1 MKKIKAN
8 WKAHVLTLF
17 PEMFPGPLG
26 HSIIGK
32 ALEEQVWSLKLIN
45 LQKFSKKGPK
55 YIDDKP
61 YGGGSGMIIKSEIIH
76 KALKETTKKIK
87 NNYSLVFLTPKGKKL
102 NQEKIKKFVKKD
114 NLILVCGKYEGIDQR
129 VIDTWKMEEISLGD
143 YILSGGEIAAM
154 SLIDSCVRLL
164 PNVLGS
170 SKSLESETFENN
182 LLEYPQYT
190 KPRKWLGKK
199 VPEVL
204 LSGDHKKISEWKKNE
219 SIKITKIKRPDLFKK
234 VVNFVYSAS
243 RPFNF

>member
-1 MKKIKAN
+1 MKKTKAP
-8 WKAHVLTLF
+8 WTAHILTLF

-26 HSIIGK
+26 FSIIGK
-32 ALEEQVWSLKLIN
+32 ALEKKNWSLKLIN
-45 LQKFSKKGPK
+45 LQNFSKKGPK
-55 YIDDKP
+55 YVDDKP

-76 KALKETTKKIK
+76 EALKKTIKKIK
-87 NNYSLVFLTPKGKKL
+87 NNYSLIYLTPKGKKL
-102 NQEKIKKFVKKD
+102 DQKKIKRFIKKD

-129 VIDTWKMEEISLGD
+129 VIDVWKMEEISMGD

-170 SKSLESETFENN
+170 VESLKNETFENN

-190 KPRKWLGKK
+190 KPREWLGKK

-204 LSGDHKKISEWKKNE
+204 LSGNHKKINEWKKKE
-219 SIKITKIKRPDLFKK
+219 SIRITKIKRPDLLKK
-234 VVNFVYSAS
+234 VEKK
-243 RPFNF
+243 

>member
-8 WKAHVLTLF
+8 WKVHILTLF

-26 HSIIGK
+26 HSIVGK
-32 ALEEQVWSLKLIN
+32 ALEERTWSLKLIN
-45 LQKFSKKGPK
+45 LQNFSKKGPK
-55 YIDDKP
+55 YVDDKP

-76 KALKETTKKIK
+76 KALKETSKKIK

-114 NLILVCGKYEGIDQR
+114 NLILVCGKYEGVDQR

-190 KPRKWLGKK
+190 KPREWLGKK

-204 LSGDHKKISEWKKNE
+204 LSGDHKKIREWKKKE
-219 SIKITKIKRPDLFKK
+219 SIKITKIKRPDLFRKVAKK
-234 VVNFVYSAS
+234 
-243 RPFNF
+243 

>member
-8 WKAHVLTLF
+8 WKVHILTLF

-26 HSIIGK
+26 HSIVGK
-32 ALEEQVWSLKLIN
+32 ALEERTWSLKLIN
-45 LQKFSKKGPK
+45 LQNFSKKGPK
-55 YIDDKP
+55 YVDDKP

-76 KALKETTKKIK
+76 KALKETSKKIK

-114 NLILVCGKYEGIDQR
+114 NLILVCGKYEGVDQR
-129 VIDTWKMEEISLGD
+129 VIDTWKMEEISMGD

-154 SLIDSCVRLL
+154 SLVDSCVRLL

-170 SKSLESETFENN
+170 EDSLESETFENN

-190 KPRKWLGKK
+190 KPREWKGKK

-204 LSGDHKKISEWKKNE
+204 LSGNHKKIKEWKKEE
-219 SIKITKIKRPDLFKK
+219 SIKLTKIKRPDLFKK
-234 VVNFVYSAS
+234 VVKK
-243 RPFNF
+243 

>member
-1 MKKIKAN
+1 MKKIKAS
-8 WKAHVLTLF
+8 WTAQILTLF

-26 HSIIGK
+26 FSIIGK
-32 ALEEQVWSLKLIN
+32 ALEKKKWSLKLIN
-45 LQKFSKKGPK
+45 LQNFSKKGPK
-55 YIDDKP
+55 YVDDKP

-76 KALKETTKKIK
+76 EALKKTIKKIK
-87 NNYSLVFLTPKGKKL
+87 NNYSLIYLTPKGKKL
-102 NQEKIKKFVKKD
+102 DQKKIKRFIKKD

-129 VIDTWKMEEISLGD
+129 VIDVWKMEEISMGD

-170 SKSLESETFENN
+170 VESLKNETFENN

-190 KPRKWLGKK
+190 KPREWLGKK

-204 LSGDHKKISEWKKNE
+204 LSGNHKKINEWKKKE
-219 SIKITKIKRPDLFKK
+219 SIRITKIKRPDLLKK
-234 VVNFVYSAS
+234 VAKK
-243 RPFNF
+243 

>member
-1 MKKIKAN
+1 MKKKKEN
-8 WKAHVLTLF
+8 WKAHILTLF

-26 HSIIGK
+26 YSIVGK
-32 ALEEQVWSLKLIN
+32 ALEEKVWSLKLIN
-45 LQKFSKKGPK
+45 LQNFSKKGPK
-55 YIDDKP
+55 YVDDKP
-61 YGGGSGMIIKSEIIH
+61 YGGGSGMIIKSEIID

-87 NNYSLVFLTPKGKKL
+87 KNYSLVFLTPKGKKL

-114 NLILVCGKYEGIDQR
+114 NLILVCGKYEGVDQR

-154 SLIDSCVRLL
+154 GVIDSCVRLL

-190 KPRKWLGKK
+190 KPREWLGKK

-204 LSGDHKKISEWKKNE
+204 LSGDHKKIKEWKKNE
-219 SIKITKIKRPDLFKK
+219 SIKITKIKRPDLFRKVIKK
-234 VVNFVYSAS
+234 
-243 RPFNF
+243 

>member
-1 MKKIKAN
+1 MKKAKTP
-8 WKAHVLTLF
+8 WTAHILTLF

-26 HSIIGK
+26 FSIIGK
-32 ALEEQVWSLKLIN
+32 ALEEKNWLLELIKLQN
-45 LQKFSKKGPK
+45 FSKKGSK
-55 YIDDKP
+55 HVDDKP
-61 YGGGSGMIIKSEIIH
+61 YGGGPGMIIKSEIVH
-76 KALKETTKKIK
+76 EALKQTIKKIK
-87 NNYSLVFLTPKGKKL
+87 NNYSLVYLTPKGKKL
-102 NQEKIKKFVKKD
+102 DQKKIKRFVKRN

-129 VIDTWKMEEISLGD
+129 VIDAWKMEEISMGD

-170 SKSLESETFENN
+170 AKSLENETFENN

-204 LSGDHKKISEWKKNE
+204 LSGNHRKINEWKKKE
-219 SIKITKIKRPDLFKK
+219 SIRITKIKRPDLLKK
-234 VVNFVYSAS
+234 VAKK
-243 RPFNF
+243 

>member
-1 MKKIKAN
+1 MKKTKAL
-8 WKAHVLTLF
+8 WTVHILTLF

-26 HSIIGK
+26 FSIIGK
-32 ALEEQVWSLKLIN
+32 ALEEKIWSLKLIN
-45 LQKFSKKGPK
+45 LQNFSKKGPK
-55 YIDDKP
+55 YVDDKP
-61 YGGGSGMIIKSEIIH
+61 YGGGSGMIIKSEIVH
-76 KALKETTKKIK
+76 KALKDITKKIK
-87 NNYSLVFLTPKGKKL
+87 NNYSLVYLTPKGKRL
-102 NQEKIKKFVKKD
+102 DQNKIKRFAKKD

-129 VIDTWKMEEISLGD
+129 VIDTWKMEEISMGD

-170 SKSLESETFENN
+170 PKSLESETFENN

-190 KPRKWLGKK
+190 KPRSWLGVK

-204 LSGDHKKISEWKKNE
+204 LSGDHEKIKKWKTKE

-234 VVNFVYSAS
+234 VVKK
-243 RPFNF
+243 

>member
-8 WKAHVLTLF
+8 WKAHILTLF

-26 HSIIGK
+26 YSIVGK
-32 ALEEQVWSLKLIN
+32 ALEEKVWSLKLIN
-45 LQKFSKKGPK
+45 LQNFSKKGPK
-55 YIDDKP
+55 YVDDKP

-114 NLILVCGKYEGIDQR
+114 NLILVCGKYEGVDQR

-143 YILSGGEIAAM
+143 YVLSGGEIAAM

-164 PNVLGS
+164 PKGLGS

-190 KPRKWLGKK
+190 KPREWLGKK
-199 VPEVL
+199 VPEIL
-204 LSGDHKKISEWKKNE
+204 LSGDHKKIREWKKKE
-219 SIKITKIKRPDLFKK
+219 SIKITKIKRPDLFRKVIKK
-234 VVNFVYSAS
+234 
-243 RPFNF
+243 

>member
-1 MKKIKAN
+1 MKKAKTP
-8 WKAHVLTLF
+8 WTAHILTLF

-26 HSIIGK
+26 FSIIGK
-32 ALEEQVWSLKLIN
+32 ALEEKNWLLELIKLQN
-45 LQKFSKKGPK
+45 FSKKGPK
-55 YIDDKP
+55 YVDDKP
-61 YGGGSGMIIKSEIIH
+61 YGGGSGMIIKSEIVH
-76 KALKETTKKIK
+76 EALKQTIKKIK
-87 NNYSLVFLTPKGKKL
+87 NNYSLVYLTPKGKKL
-102 NQEKIKKFVKKD
+102 DQKKIKRFVKRN

-129 VIDTWKMEEISLGD
+129 VIDAWKMEEISMGD

-170 SKSLESETFENN
+170 AKSLENETFENN

-204 LSGDHKKISEWKKNE
+204 LSGNHRKINEWKKKE
-219 SIKITKIKRPDLFKK
+219 SIRITKIKDLI
-234 VVNFVYSAS
+234 Y
-243 RPFNF
+243 

>member
-1 MKKIKAN
+1 MKKTKEI
-8 WKAHVLTLF
+8 WTAHVLTLF

-26 HSIIGK
+26 FSIIGK
-32 ALEEQVWSLKLIN
+32 ALEKKNWSLKLIN
-45 LQKFSKKGPK
+45 LQNFSKKGPK
-55 YIDDKP
+55 YVDDKP

-76 KALKETTKKIK
+76 EALKKTIKKIK
-87 NNYSLVFLTPKGKKL
+87 NNYSLIYLTPKGKKL
-102 NQEKIKKFVKKD
+102 DQKKIKRFIKKD

-129 VIDTWKMEEISLGD
+129 VIDAWKMEEISMGD

-170 SKSLESETFENN
+170 VESLKNETFENN

-190 KPRKWLGKK
+190 KPREWLGKK

-204 LSGDHKKISEWKKNE
+204 LSGNHKKINEWKKKE
-219 SIKITKIKRPDLFKK
+219 SIRITKIKRPDLLKK
-234 VVNFVYSAS
+234 VAKK
-243 RPFNF
+243 

>member
-1 MKKIKAN
+1 MKKAKTP
-8 WKAHVLTLF
+8 WTAHILTLF

-26 HSIIGK
+26 FSIIGK
-32 ALEEQVWSLKLIN
+32 ALEEKNWLLELIKLQN
-45 LQKFSKKGPK
+45 FSKKGSK
-55 YIDDKP
+55 YVDDKP
-61 YGGGSGMIIKSEIIH
+61 YGGGPGMIIKSEIVH
-76 KALKETTKKIK
+76 EALKQTIKKIK
-87 NNYSLVFLTPKGKKL
+87 NNYSLVYLTPKGKKL
-102 NQEKIKKFVKKD
+102 DQKKIKRFVKRN

-129 VIDTWKMEEISLGD
+129 VIDAWKMEEISMGD

-170 SKSLESETFENN
+170 AKSLENETFENN

-204 LSGDHKKISEWKKNE
+204 LSGNHRKINEWKKKE
-219 SIKITKIKRPDLFKK
+219 SIRITKIKRPDLLKK
-234 VVNFVYSAS
+234 VAKK
-243 RPFNF
+243 